1 MKKLRILA
9 LVHEQLVPPDTLVGH
24 SEKDINV
31 WKTEFDVIH
40 HLRTLGVQYELVPI
54 RDAVEL
60 WKPHIVFNL
69 LEEFHGEVLF
79 DQNVVSF
86 LELLK
91 VPYTGCNPRGMIIS
105 RGKALS
111 KKLLAYHRI
120 KVPDFA
126 VFPIGRKVKRSPR
139 LAFPLIVKSLIEHAS
154 VGIARAS
161 VVDSD
166 EKLAERV
173 RFVHEKIG
181 TDAIAEQFIEG
192 REIYVS
198 IMGNERLTTFPAWEL
213 VAEKRTDDEPLIAT
227 ARVKHDIEY
236 QQRHGIDIRA
246 AELTPEQHAHL
257 IHVSKRIFKTLELSG
272 YARIDFRLGSDG
284 HFYFLEANPN
294 PEIAEREEFASA
306 ARAAGV
312 EYPDLLQ
319 RIVSLGLPK
328 WVGALVLAA
337 VVIVAPTRAAAQE
350 TTPVAANEPLRVFLD
365 CRQPGCDGN
374 FFIDE
379 MPYVRFTRDR
389 MDAEA
394 YLLVTGLGTG
404 AGGIQYTVN
413 VTGQGPFVGRSDTLV
428 SSVPPNS
435 TADQRRRELLRIF
448 RLGLVRYLTATSFA
462 SRLSLTYV
470 APTTGEPSPTA
481 VTNDPW
487 DAWIY
492 RVSAN
497 GNFGGESQSRNSRF
511 NGSLS
516 ARRITNDW
524 KFTAGA
530 SSSYRASRY
539 TFTDGTNTSYTL
551 RTYSTAFRLV
561 RSLTSH
567 WSAGVASEAGSTD
580 FANQKLFV
588 RANLSAEY
596 NFFPWADATSNQ
608 VVAIYSLGV
617 QHYRYVEQTIYFL
630 DQETRPSH
638 QVVLAACKRACRS
651 ICTTARSK
659 TCPSV
664 ARPTSVCRVASRSTS
679 RPTLRRCAISS
690 TSRPVRSH
698 AMKSSP
704 SSGRCR
710 PAISTTSFL
719 VSRTRS
725 ARSTT
730 PS

>member
-1 MKKLRILA
+1 
-9 LVHEQLVPPDTLVGH
+9 
-24 SEKDINV
+24 
-31 WKTEFDVIH
+31 
-40 HLRTLGVQYELVPI
+40 
-54 RDAVEL
+54 
-60 WKPHIVFNL
+60 
-69 LEEFHGEVLF
+69 
-79 DQNVVSF
+79 
-86 LELLK
+86 
-91 VPYTGCNPRGMIIS
+91 MI
-105 RGKALS
+105 A
-111 KKLLAYHRI
+111 
-120 KVPDFA
+120 
-126 VFPIGRKVKRSPR
+126 
-139 LAFPLIVKSLIEHAS
+139 
-154 VGIARAS
+154 
-161 VVDSD
+161 
-166 EKLAERV
+166 
-173 RFVHEKIG
+173 
-181 TDAIAEQFIEG
+181 
-192 REIYVS
+192 
-198 IMGNERLTTFPAWEL
+198 
-213 VAEKRTDDEPLIAT
+213 
-227 ARVKHDIEY
+227 
-236 QQRHGIDIRA
+236 
-246 AELTPEQHAHL
+246 
-257 IHVSKRIFKTLELSG
+257 
-272 YARIDFRLGSDG
+272 
-284 HFYFLEANPN
+284 
-294 PEIAEREEFASA
+294 
-306 ARAAGV
+306 
-312 EYPDLLQ
+312 
-319 RIVSLGLPK
+319 LPK

-470 APTTGEPSPTA
+470 APTTSEPSPTA

-638 QVVLAACKRACRS
+638 QVVLAATTRQQWGSFDVQARMSQYLHDGSKQNMSVSGSTDLRLSRGFSLNLSAYASQVRDQLYLAAGTLSRDEVLTQQRALQTSYQYNFFLGLSYTFGS
-651 ICTTARSK
+651 IYN
-659 TCPSV
+659 SV
-664 ARPTSVCRVASRSTS
+664 VNPR
-679 RPTLRRCAISS
+679 LDY
-690 TSRPVRSH
+690 
-698 AMKSSP
+698 
-704 SSGRCR
+704 SGG
-710 PAISTTSFL
+710 IFF
-719 VSRTRS
+719 
-725 ARSTT
+725 
-730 PS
+730 